1 MAIRRTAAGAVLL
14 LSALAA
20 NPVSMTAQPASRDYL
35 LGRPKASLSLRI
47 GAARPSASNGV
58 FAFAAEELT
67 LSPNDY
73 TALNVGAD
81 IGVPITQRVELQL
94 SAATAGRRVESEYR
108 NFIGG
113 DDLPIEQA
121 TRLRRVPLSLGV
133 RYNLVPAGRAVGR
146 LAWVPTKLVPYVAA
160 GGGAM
165 WYKFQQEGEFVD
177 FQSVNLNVFR
187 AKLEAKGWAP
197 LGYAATGFTWSLLP
211 AVALNTELRY
221 DHSQAPMQG
230 DYTGFDKTAI
240 SGVGL
245 TTGFQFRF

>member
-1 MAIRRTAAGAVLL
+1 MSIRRTAAGAALL
-14 LSALAA
+14 LSASFALSALA
-20 NPVSMTAQPASRDYL
+20 SAQPARNDYL

-58 FAFAAEELT
+58 FAFAAKELT

-73 TALNVGAD
+73 AALSVGAD
-81 IGVPITQRVELQL
+81 IGILLSQRIELQV
-94 SAATAGRRVESEYR
+94 SAATSGRRVESEYR

-121 TRLRRVPLSLGV
+121 TRLRRVPLSVGM
-133 RYNLVPAGRAVGR
+133 RYNLTPAGRSVSR
-146 LAWVPTKLVPYVAA
+146 LAWVPAKLVPYVAA

-165 WYKFQQEGEFVD
+165 WYRFQQEGEFVD
-177 FQSVNLNVFR
+177 FQTANLNVFR

-197 LGYAATGFTWSLLP
+197 LGYAATGVTWSLLP

-230 DYTGFDKTAI
+230 DFTGFDKTAI

>member
-1 MAIRRTAAGAVLL
+1 MSIRRTAAGTALL
-14 LSALAA
+14 LSALASL
-20 NPVSMTAQPASRDYL
+20 PVALSAQPARRDYL
-35 LGRPKASLSLRI
+35 LGRPKATFSLRI

-58 FAFAAEELT
+58 FAFAAKELT
-67 LSPNDY
+67 LSPGDY

-94 SAATAGRRVESEYR
+94 SAASTGRRVESEYR

-133 RYNLVPAGRAVGR
+133 RYNLVPAGRSVGR
-146 LAWVPTKLVPYVAA
+146 LAWVPSRLVPYVAA
-160 GGGAM
+160 GAGAM
-165 WYKFQQEGEFVD
+165 WYQQEGEFVD
-177 FQSVNLNVFR
+177 FQTANLNVFR
-187 AKLEAKGWAP
+187 AELEAKGWAP

-230 DYTGFDKTAI
+230 DFTGFDKTAI

>member
-1 MAIRRTAAGAVLL
+1 MSIRSTAAGVALL
-14 LSALAA
+14 LSALTLV
-20 NPVSMTAQPASRDYL
+20 PVDVTAQPARRDYL

-58 FAFAAEELT
+58 FAFAAKELT
-67 LSPNDY
+67 LSPSDY
-73 TALNVGAD
+73 TALSAAAE
-81 IGVPITQRVELQL
+81 IGVPLTQRVELQL
-94 SAATAGRRVESEYR
+94 SVATAGRRVESEYR
-108 NFIGG
+108 DFIGG

-133 RYNLVPAGRAVGR
+133 RYNLVPAGRSVGR
-146 LAWVPTKLVPYVAA
+146 LAWVPTKIVPYVAA

-165 WYKFQQEGEFVD
+165 WYRFQQEGEFVD

-230 DYTGFDKTAI
+230 DFEGFDKTAI